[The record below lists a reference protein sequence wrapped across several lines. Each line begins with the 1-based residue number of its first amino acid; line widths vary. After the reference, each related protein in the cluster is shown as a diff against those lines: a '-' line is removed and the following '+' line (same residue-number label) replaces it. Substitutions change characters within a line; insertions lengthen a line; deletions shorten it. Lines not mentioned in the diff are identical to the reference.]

1 MIEPV
6 NLILFTFSYPYVRG
20 NEASFLNIEVEH
32 LLKTFD
38 RVAVIPE
45 ALKEQTPVDH
55 PGVEVDTSYA
65 NLFASN
71 GAMDLIRLSLA
82 SNLLPLG
89 FKEKGFPRF
98 SPTAWRRLV
107 AFTGKAEMIRQW
119 TLDFLKQRNL
129 DPKDCLFY
137 TYWLDHAAAGIGLV
151 KPEYPEI
158 ILVSRA
164 HGYDIY
170 EEQYY
175 NPPFWPC
182 RSTVLNNTDKVYADS
197 YAGME
202 YLKRRYVEFAHK
214 FETSLLGVREPGFIT
229 RESSDKVFRIVSCS
243 RISPEKR
250 VDLILDGV
258 AAVARQR
265 PEQRFEWHHFGNGD
279 QREELQKRADEIF
292 PSNAKGLLPGFSDGK
307 ALMNFYRDNPIDVFV
322 NSSITEGTS
331 VAIMEAL
338 SCGIPILATNVGG
351 NAEIVSEKNGMLI
364 PVDSSPD
371 DIADAFSK
379 LMDDTSSSARRDGSR
394 RKWLTEYNA
403 DVNFPEFAR
412 NLKSLRM
419 GKTDL

>member
-1 MIEPV
+1 M

-38 RVAVIPE
+38 RVVVIPE
-45 ALKEQTPVDH
+45 SLKEQTPVDH

-65 NLFASN
+65 DLFASN
-71 GAMDLIRLSLA
+71 RAMDLIWLSL
-82 SNLLPLG
+82 SSSLLPLG
-89 FKEKGFPRF
+89 AAEKNFPRY
-98 SPTAWRRLV
+98 SPIAWRRLI
-107 AFTGKAEMIRQW
+107 AFTGKAEMIRRW
-119 TLDFLKQRNL
+119 TLDFLTRRNFS
-129 DPKDCLFY
+129 PEDCLFY
-137 TYWLDHAAAGIGLV
+137 TYWLDHATAGIGLV
-151 KPEYPEI
+151 KQQFPEL

-175 NPPFWPC
+175 DPPFWPC
-182 RSTVLNNTDKVYADS
+182 RSTVLNNIDKVFADS
-197 YAGME
+197 YAGTG
-202 YLKRRYVEFAHK
+202 YLKSHYTEFAHK
-214 FETSLLGVREPGFIT
+214 FETSLLGVREPAFIT
-229 RESSDKVFRIVSCS
+229 HESGDKVFRLVSCS

-250 VDLILDGV
+250 VGLILDSV
-258 AAVARQR
+258 ATAARRR
-265 PEQRFEWHHFGNGD
+265 PEQLFEWYHFGNGD
-279 QREELQKRADEIF
+279 QREELQKRVNDMF
-292 PSNAKGLLPGFSDGK
+292 PSNAKGFLPGFSDGK
-307 ALMNFYRDNPIDVFV
+307 TLMSFYRDNPIDIFV

-351 NAEIVSEKNGMLI
+351 NAEIVSEQNGMLI

-371 DIADAFSK
+371 DFADAFFK
-379 LMDDTSSSARRDGSR
+379 LIDNTLSFAKRDGSR

-419 GKTDL
+419 SKADL